1 MSSEQLVIPS
11 AERSLSPGAVAL
23 MLMLCLS
30 WGFNQIAVKLALPD
44 IPPMLQATIRSTG
57 ALPVLLLI
65 ARLRSVKIF
74 KRDGTLGAGL
84 FAGVL
89 FGIEFV
95 LIYRGLLL
103 TSASRAVVFLYT
115 APFFV
120 ALGSYQ
126 FLGER
131 LRASQWGGLG
141 LSFAGVA
148 LAIGVPQANVD
159 ADVLLGDL
167 MIVGGGALWAATTLL
182 VKATRLLRAPPE
194 KALSYQ
200 VAMSIPILGLA
211 AWLSGET
218 LTRVPGPL
226 ALSLMVYQAVW
237 VVGLTFLVWF
247 SLVKTYSASKL
258 SAFTFIT
265 PLFGVVA
272 SYFILHDVLTLAF
285 GAAAL
290 LVIAG
295 LYLVNRPSPEVP
307 VPVDPLLNVAKT

>member
-1 MSSEQLVIPS
+1 
-11 AERSLSPGAVAL
+11 

-44 IPPMLQATIRSTG
+44 IPPMLQATIRSAA

-65 ARLRSVKIF
+65 ARLRGVKIF
-74 KRDGTLGAGL
+74 ASDGTLGAGL

-89 FGIEFV
+89 FGLEFV
-95 LIYRGLLL
+95 LIFRGLLL

-120 ALGSYQ
+120 ALGSYR

-131 LRASQWGGLG
+131 LRASQWSGLG

-167 MIVGGGALWAATTLL
+167 MIVGGGALWAATTLIA
-182 VKATRLLRAPPE
+182 KGTALRNAAPE
-194 KALSYQ
+194 KALGYQ
-200 VAMSIPILGLA
+200 VALSVPILGLA
-211 AWLSGET
+211 AWISGET
-218 LTRVPGPL
+218 ITRVPGPL
-226 ALSLMVYQAVW
+226 AMSLMAYQAVW
-237 VVGLTFLVWF
+237 VVGLTFLLWF
-247 SLVKTYSASKL
+247 ALVQTYSASKL

-272 SYFILHDVLTLAF
+272 SYFIMHDTLTLAF

-295 LYLVNRPSPEVP
+295 LYLVNKPSPVVP
-307 VPVDPLLNVAKT
+307 VPIDPLLNVTKT

>member
-1 MSSEQLVIPS
+1 MPSNQVNPS
-11 AERSLSPGAVAL
+11 AGRPLSPGAVAL

-30 WGFNQIAVKLALPD
+30 WGFNQIAVKLAMSD
-44 IPPMLQATIRSTG
+44 IPPMLQATIRSLG
-57 ALPVLLLI
+57 ALPLLLLI
-65 ARLRSVKIF
+65 ARLRGVKMF
-74 KRDGTLGAGL
+74 ERDNTLGPGLVAGL
-84 FAGVL
+84 L
-89 FGIEFV
+89 FGLEFV

-131 LRASQWGGLG
+131 LRASQWGGLA

-148 LAIGVPQANVD
+148 LAIGVPQADVD
-159 ADVLLGDL
+159 ANVLLGDV
-167 MIVGGGALWAATTLL
+167 MIVGGGALWAATTLV
-182 VKATRLLRAPPE
+182 VKATPLLLAPPE
-194 KALSYQ
+194 KALGYQ
-200 VAMSIPILGLA
+200 VALSIPILGFA
-211 AWLSGET
+211 AWISGET

-226 ALSLMVYQAVW
+226 ALSLMAYQAFW
-237 VVGLTFLVWF
+237 VVGLTFLIWF
-247 SLVKTYSASKL
+247 ALVKTYSASKL

-272 SYFILHDVLTLAF
+272 SYFILHDTLTLAF
-285 GAAAL
+285 GAAAI

-295 LYLVNRPSPEVP
+295 LYLVNRPGPVVP
-307 VPVDPLLNVAKT
+307 VAIDPLLNVTKT

>member
-1 MSSEQLVIPS
+1 MSSDQVNPS
-11 AERSLSPGAVAL
+11 AGRPLSPGAAAL

-44 IPPMLQATIRSTG
+44 IPPMLQAAFRSAG

-65 ARLRSVKIF
+65 ARLRGVRLF
-74 KRDGTLGAGL
+74 ERDGTLGAGL
-84 FAGVL
+84 FAGLL
-89 FGIEFV
+89 FGLEFV
-95 LIYRGLLL
+95 LIFRGLKL

-148 LAIGVPQANVD
+148 LAIGVPQADVD

-167 MIVGGGALWAATTLL
+167 MIVGGGALWAATTLV
-182 VKATRLLRAPPE
+182 VKATPLLRAPPE
-194 KALSYQ
+194 KALGYQ
-200 VAMSIPILGLA
+200 VALSVPILGLA
-211 AWLSGET
+211 AWISGET
-218 LTRVPGPL
+218 MTRVPGPL
-226 ALSLMVYQAVW
+226 ALLLMAYQAFW
-237 VVGLTFLVWF
+237 VVGLTFLIWF
-247 SLVKTYSASKL
+247 SLVKSYSASKL

-265 PLFGVVA
+265 PLFGVIA
-272 SYFILHDVLTLAF
+272 SYFIMHDTLTPVF

-295 LYLVNRPSPEVP
+295 LYLVNRPSPLVP
-307 VPVDPLLNVAKT
+307 VPIDPLLNVTKT

>member
-1 MSSEQLVIPS
+1 MSSHEMRISS
-11 AERSLSPGAVAL
+11 AGRPLSPGAVAV

-44 IPPMLQATIRSTG
+44 IPPILQATIRSAG

-65 ARLRSVKIF
+65 ARLRGVRIF
-74 KRDGTLGAGL
+74 QRDGTLGAGL

-95 LIYRGLLL
+95 LIYRGLLF
-103 TSASRAVVFLYT
+103 TSASRGVMFIYT

-120 ALGSYQ
+120 AFGSYL

-131 LRASQWGGLG
+131 LRASQWGGLA
-141 LSFAGVA
+141 LCFTAVA
-148 LAIGVPQANVD
+148 LAIGVPQADVD
-159 ADVLLGDL
+159 SSVLFGDL
-167 MIVGGGALWAATTLL
+167 MIVGGGGMWAATTLI
-182 VKATRLLRAPPE
+182 VKTTALLKAPAE
-194 KALSYQ
+194 KGLGYQ
-200 VAMSIPILGLA
+200 VALSIPILGLA
-211 AWLSGET
+211 AWISGET
-218 LTRVPGPL
+218 IAKVPGLL

-237 VVGLTFLVWF
+237 VVGLTFLLWF

-265 PLFGVVA
+265 PLFGVIA
-272 SYFILHDVLTLAF
+272 SYFIMHDTLTPVF

-295 LYLVNRPSPEVP
+295 LYLVNRPSPP
-307 VPVDPLLNVAKT
+307 VIDPLLNVTKT

>member
-1 MSSEQLVIPS
+1 MSSEELVLPS
-11 AERSLSPGAVAL
+11 AGRPLSPGAVAL

-44 IPPMLQATIRSTG
+44 IPPMLQATIRSAA

-65 ARLRSVKIF
+65 ARLRGVKIF
-74 KRDGTLGAGL
+74 ASDGTLGAGL

-89 FGIEFV
+89 FGLEFV
-95 LIYRGLLL
+95 LIFRGLSL

-120 ALGSYQ
+120 ALGSYR

-167 MIVGGGALWAATTLL
+167 MIVGGGALWAATTLIA
-182 VKATRLLRAPPE
+182 KGTALRNAAPE
-194 KALSYQ
+194 KALGYQ
-200 VAMSIPILGLA
+200 VALSVPILGLA
-211 AWLSGET
+211 AWISGET
-218 LTRVPGPL
+218 ITRVPGPL
-226 ALSLMVYQAVW
+226 TMSLMAYQAVW
-237 VVGLTFLVWF
+237 VVGLTFLLWF
-247 SLVKTYSASKL
+247 ALVQTYSASKL

-272 SYFILHDVLTLAF
+272 SYFIMHDTLTLAF

-295 LYLVNRPSPEVP
+295 LYLVNKPSPVVP
-307 VPVDPLLNVAKT
+307 VPIDPLLNVTKT

>member
-1 MSSEQLVIPS
+1 MSSNPVISS
-11 AERSLSPGAVAL
+11 AGRPLTPGAVAL

-44 IPPMLQATIRSTG
+44 IPPMLQATIRSSG
-57 ALPVLLLI
+57 ALVVLFLI
-65 ARLRSVKIF
+65 ARLRGVKLF
-74 KRDGTLGAGL
+74 ERDGTLGPGL
-84 FAGVL
+84 LAGVI
-89 FGIEFV
+89 FGVEFV

-120 ALGSYQ
+120 AFGSYL

-131 LRASQWGGLG
+131 LRASQWGGLA
-141 LSFAGVA
+141 LCFAGVA
-148 LAIGVPQANVD
+148 LAIGVPQADVD
-159 ADVLLGDL
+159 ARMLLGDL
-167 MIVGGGALWAATTLL
+167 LVIAGGALWAATTLL
-182 VKATRLLRAPPE
+182 VKATALLKAPAE
-194 KALSYQ
+194 KGLGYQ
-200 VAMSIPILGLA
+200 VALSVPILGFA
-211 AWLSGET
+211 AWISGET

-237 VVGLTFLVWF
+237 VVGLTFLIWF
-247 SLVKTYSASKL
+247 ALVKTYSASKL

-272 SYFILHDVLTLAF
+272 SYFIMHDTLTPVF

-295 LYLVNRPSPEVP
+295 LYLVNRPGAVMS
-307 VPVDPLLNVAKT
+307 AKALANPKNLSA

>member
-1 MSSEQLVIPS
+1 MSFNPVISS
-11 AERSLSPGAVAL
+11 AGRPLTPGAVAL

-44 IPPMLQATIRSTG
+44 IPPMLQATIRSSG
-57 ALPVLLLI
+57 ALVVLFLI
-65 ARLRSVKIF
+65 ARLRGVKLF
-74 KRDGTLGAGL
+74 ERDGTLGPGL
-84 FAGVL
+84 LAGVI
-89 FGIEFV
+89 FGVEFV

-120 ALGSYQ
+120 AFGSYV

-131 LRASQWGGLG
+131 LRASQWGGLA
-141 LSFAGVA
+141 LCFAGVA
-148 LAIGVPQANVD
+148 LAIGVPQADVD
-159 ADVLLGDL
+159 ARMLLGDL
-167 MIVGGGALWAATTLL
+167 LVIAGGALWAATTLL
-182 VKATRLLRAPPE
+182 VKATALLKAPAE
-194 KALSYQ
+194 KGLGYQ
-200 VAMSIPILGLA
+200 VALSVPILGFA
-211 AWLSGET
+211 AWISGET

-237 VVGLTFLVWF
+237 VVGLTFLIWF
-247 SLVKTYSASKL
+247 ALVKTYSASKL

-272 SYFILHDVLTLAF
+272 SYFIMHDTLTPVF

-295 LYLVNRPSPEVP
+295 LYLVNRPGPGVP
-307 VPVDPLLNVAKT
+307 LATDPLLNVTKT

>member
-1 MSSEQLVIPS
+1 MTSDKLAIAS
-11 AERSLSPGAVAL
+11 AGRPLSPGAVAL

-44 IPPMLQATIRSTG
+44 IPPMLQAMIRSAG

-65 ARLRSVKIF
+65 ARLRGVRIF
-74 KRDGTLGAGL
+74 TSDGTLRAGL
-84 FAGVL
+84 FAGLL
-89 FGIEFV
+89 FGVEFV
-95 LIYRGLLL
+95 MIFRGLFL

-131 LRASQWGGLG
+131 LRASQWAGLA

-159 ADVLLGDL
+159 ANVLVGDL
-167 MIVGGGALWAATTLL
+167 LIVGGALLWAVTTLMMKTTAL
-182 VKATRLLRAPPE
+182 RRAPPE
-194 KALSYQ
+194 KTLGYQ
-200 VAMSIPILGLA
+200 VALSIPILALA
-211 AWLSGET
+211 AWISGET
-218 LTRVPGPL
+218 LARVPGPL
-226 ALSLMVYQAVW
+226 ALSLMVYQAFW
-237 VVGLTFLVWF
+237 VVGLTFLLWVT
-247 SLVKTYSASKL
+247 LVKTYSASKL

-272 SYFILHDVLTLAF
+272 SYFILHDTLTPAF
-285 GAAAL
+285 AAAAL

-295 LYLVNRPSPEVP
+295 LYLVNRPNPVVP
-307 VPVDPLLNVAKT
+307 LATDPLLTVTKT